1 MNNYILVGYMGCGK
15 TTIGQALSKALD
27 INFTDT
33 DAMIVESQKMTI
45 NEIFDKYGESH
56 FRDIETKTLEEMCE
70 NTNNTVVSC
79 GGGLPLREENRK
91 LLKKLGK
98 VIYLSVKPDTVY
110 DRLKDDDTRPLLRG
124 DANTVKDKINS
135 MLEFRGPIYESCAD
149 VVVETDNLSIEE
161 IIDIIK

>member
-33 DAMIVESQKMTI
+33 DAMIVESQNMTI
-45 NEIFDKYGESH
+45 NDIFDKFGEPH
-56 FRDIETKTLEEMCE
+56 FRDLETKTLEAMCE
-70 NTNNTVVSC
+70 NTKNTVVSC
-79 GGGLPLREENRK
+79 GGGLSLREENRR

-124 DANTVKDKINS
+124 DADTVKEKINS
-135 MLEFRGPIYESCAD
+135 MLEIRGPIYESCAD
-149 VVVETDNLSIEE
+149 VIVETDNLSIDE